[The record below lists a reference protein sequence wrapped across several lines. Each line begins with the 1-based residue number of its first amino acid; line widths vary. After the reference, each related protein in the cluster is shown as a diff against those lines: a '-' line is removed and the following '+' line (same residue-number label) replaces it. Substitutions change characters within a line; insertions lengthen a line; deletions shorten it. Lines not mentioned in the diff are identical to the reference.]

1 MTEEEPG
8 SLWWLLCRVPTLCGW
23 VGPFPPFLRT
33 VRPSRQLWF
42 SVLSIHTPG
51 FGNKHPNFHLG
62 SHTSPTLHPYS
73 CVGL

>member
-1 MTEEEPG
+1 MAPVSG
-8 SLWWLLCRVPTLCGW
+8 ADFVRLGWSL
-23 VGPFPPFLRT
+23 
-33 VRPSRQLWF
+33 SSISEDSAAKQLWF